1 MGKMNIIIITRDAFK
16 SEKDTHESLLK
27 DNKGELR
34 LSQANM
40 AV

>member
-1 MGKMNIIIITRDAFK
+1 MGKMSIMIITHDAFK
-16 SEKDTHESLLK
+16 SEKNTHESLFK